1 MARWLDLYVMRS
13 RATRLEDLLVMR
25 APERDFLLRGPPASL
40 KNQLKKFAKRT
51 EENRRFA
58 ERLARE
64 LGFTEFLH

>member
-1 MARWLDLYVMRS
+1 MYVMLS

-25 APERDFLLRGPPASL
+25 APDCEFLLRGPPAGL

-51 EENRRFA
+51 EDNRRVA
-58 ERLARE
+58 ETLARE